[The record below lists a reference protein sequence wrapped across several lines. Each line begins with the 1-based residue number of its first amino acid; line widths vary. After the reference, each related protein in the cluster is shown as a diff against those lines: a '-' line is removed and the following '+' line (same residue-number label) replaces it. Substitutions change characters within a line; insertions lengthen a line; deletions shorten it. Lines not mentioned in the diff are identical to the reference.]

1 MAEKV
6 NKPKKIKVFTK
17 KKPASAEPVKKR
29 RLTEEE
35 KTARDA
41 RRVKAIQ
48 QKRARREKA
57 LAVFAVMM
65 AVYLGVIGI
74 IAAYGILSF
83 NSVAESDKVYSVEGY
98 MGETKIF
105 TVSAAQANNSYGLYV
120 PFSTLTKLC
129 PMSIAG
135 DGDSVAIILPDT
147 GDYIKCFSNSSSI
160 WVNDAPCRLSSPVLF
175 EESDYLIPVE
185 LLEYINGLKIT
196 YGDDRVCTLY
206 RQDAETVLSASHSLP
221 VGIDHIEFSPLYD
234 TDYIYGDTGGGED
247 ISDIIE

>member
-1 MAEKV
+1 MAEKK
-6 NKPKKIKVFTK
+6 NSGKKTKVFR
-17 KKPASAEPVKKR
+17 KKPVQNQPPENKR
-29 RLTEEE
+29 KLTEEE

-48 QKRARREKA
+48 KRRARREKA
-57 LAVFAVMM
+57 IAVFAVMM

-98 MGETKIF
+98 MGEERIF
-105 TVSAAQANNSYGLYV
+105 TVSASRANNSYGLYI
-120 PFSTLTKLC
+120 PFSTLTTLC

-135 DGDSVAIILPDT
+135 DKDGVAIILPDT

-185 LLEYINGLKIT
+185 LLEYINGLDVT
-196 YGDDRVCTLY
+196 YGDDRVCTVY
-206 RQDAETVLSASHSLP
+206 RQDSDTVLSASHSLP
-221 VGIDHIEFSPLYD
+221 VGIDNIEFSPLYD
-234 TDYIYGDTGGGED
+234 TDYIYGDGD